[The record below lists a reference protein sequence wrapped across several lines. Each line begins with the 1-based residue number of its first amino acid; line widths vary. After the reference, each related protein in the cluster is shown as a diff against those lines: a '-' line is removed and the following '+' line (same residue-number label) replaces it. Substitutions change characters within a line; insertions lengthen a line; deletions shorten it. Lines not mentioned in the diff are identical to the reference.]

1 MRETQSLTLPRN
13 RKKTLPKKQ
22 KKLKTLFF
30 KGEKPYKCNICGR
43 AFCQISNLK
52 SHQKT
57 HTKVKAFECDICHKT
72 FRRSFTLK
80 QHKLIH
86 EREGKTAPVA
96 KPAQPHLHGQAHKAQ
111 GGGCCGPVPHGHQG
125 GCCGPKPVAGGCCG
139 PVKPVV
145 PSATPIVELKKEIKK
160 ENFTED
166 ADVEVDVV
174 SEDSDMSPVTTSID
188 EAVQQRK
195 EQLASPLSGSNSD
208 SGHGSPN
215 HSSSKL
221 DSATSEEEAT
231 NSGSDDS
238 GTQQKQRFYRPFED
252 TAVEKPIAQ
261 SAWSAAVQAVQAAG
275 QKRAAQSEPSV
286 DITQTKRM
294 RDNNGKVV
302 VYPGIRENATR
313 INPTR

>member
-1 MRETQSLTLPRN
+1 M
-13 RKKTLPKKQ
+13 
-22 KKLKTLFF
+22 
-30 KGEKPYKCNICGR
+30 
-43 AFCQISNLK
+43 
-52 SHQKT
+52 
-57 HTKVKAFECDICHKT
+57 
-72 FRRSFTLK
+72 
-80 QHKLIH
+80 
-86 EREGKTAPVA
+86 
-96 KPAQPHLHGQAHKAQ
+96 
-111 GGGCCGPVPHGHQG
+111 
-125 GCCGPKPVAGGCCG
+125 
-139 PVKPVV
+139 
-145 PSATPIVELKKEIKK
+145 KKEIKK

-174 SEDSDMSPVTTSID
+174 SEDSDMSPVTSGSID

-252 TAVEKPIAQ
+252 TTVEKPIAQ

-275 QKRAAQSEPSV
+275 QKRAAQTEPSV

-313 INPTR
+313 INPTRFLLFLIIFDLLS

>member
-1 MRETQSLTLPRN
+1 MHTHFT
-13 RKKTLPKKQ
+13 KKQ
-22 KKLKTLFF
+22 KTYFYIF

-86 EREGKTAPVA
+86 EREGKTAATASPTVAPVHTHEH
-96 KPAQPHLHGQAHKAQ
+96 PHIKTT
-111 GGGCCGPVPHGHQG
+111 HQIG
-125 GCCGPKPVAGGCCG
+125 GCCGPKPTQTGCCA
-139 PVKPVV
+139 P
-145 PSATPIVELKKEIKK
+145 PSATIVELKKEIKK
-160 ENFTED
+160 ENFAED

-174 SEDSDMSPVTTSID
+174 SEDSDMSPVTASI
-188 EAVQQRK
+188 EEVVQQRK

-252 TAVEKPIAQ
+252 TTVEKPIAQ

-275 QKRAAQSEPSV
+275 QKRAAQSEPQV